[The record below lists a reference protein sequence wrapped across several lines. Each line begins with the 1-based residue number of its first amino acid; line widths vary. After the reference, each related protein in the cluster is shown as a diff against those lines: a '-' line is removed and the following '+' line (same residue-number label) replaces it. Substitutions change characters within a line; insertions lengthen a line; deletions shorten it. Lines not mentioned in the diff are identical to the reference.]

1 MGALW
6 SGRFKK
12 DMDSMVKEFNA
23 SIGFDQRMYNEDIDG
38 SIAHVSMLAKQ
49 GIVTEEEAETII
61 SGLEKIR
68 AGIADGTIKFNVEDE
83 E

>member
-23 SIGFDQRMYNEDIDG
+23 SIGFDQRMAFDNESPWQKEI
-38 SIAHVSMLAKQ
+38 
-49 GIVTEEEAETII
+49 
-61 SGLEKIR
+61 
-68 AGIADGTIKFNVEDE
+68 
-83 E
+83 